1 MARITLSNNELRL
14 ISQALDLYARIGAAH
29 FEVILDHPGVHHI
42 SSKRNIA
49 SYKTESGDQ
58 TTLNREAYFL
68 ARDAAADLLY
78 AVKKI
83 ITGKN
88 LGRGGNLG
96 IHNDILHESCREAYD
111 MHQVIRHALWK
122 IDPERSLFTVDSSVS
137 KTSNSATE
145 LIQVIPDE

>member
-1 MARITLSNNELRL
+1 MASITLSNNQLRL

-29 FEVILDHPGVHHI
+29 FEVILDHPGIHHV

-49 SYKTESGDQ
+49 SHKTESGDQ
-58 TTLNREAYFL
+58 TIHDCDAYFL
-68 ARDAAADLLY
+68 SRDAAADLLC
-78 AVKKI
+78 ALKKI

-111 MHQVIRHALWK
+111 MHQVIRHAFWK
-122 IDPERSLFTVDSSVS
+122 IDPERSQFTVDSSVS
-137 KTSNSATE
+137 KTSNPATE
-145 LIQVIPDE
+145 LIQAVPDK